1 MEKVNKKI
9 EELKNKFK
17 FSRVKQ
23 VLRDPGV
30 VSYLNILQEQYVM
43 CPIDKAANNIAFI
56 CKKYYVQVLIKE
68 FIKCYIKHLSTSER
82 YSS

>member
-1 MEKVNKKI
+1 MGVPVRCFIQWINIVMEKVNKKI

-23 VLRDPGV
+23 VLRDPEM

-43 CPIDKAANNIAFI
+43 
-56 CKKYYVQVLIKE
+56 
-68 FIKCYIKHLSTSER
+68 
-82 YSS
+82 